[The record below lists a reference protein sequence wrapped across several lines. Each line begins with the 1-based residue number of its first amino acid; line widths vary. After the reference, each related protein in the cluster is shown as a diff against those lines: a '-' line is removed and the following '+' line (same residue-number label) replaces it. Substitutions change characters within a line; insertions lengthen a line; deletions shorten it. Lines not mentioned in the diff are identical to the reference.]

1 MLPPFCSLKDISYKS
16 ETSMK
21 SLTLILLLL
30 FFLLQTATADE
41 SYTVKV
47 GAILPLTGDLAYVGQ
62 DIREGVELALEE
74 RGNQQPKIEVIWED
88 GKFAAKESVSATQK
102 LISNDKVDLI
112 ISLWDTAD
120 VIAPIIEKNHVIQLS
135 IRWNPDVAARNK
147 HTFTFES
154 TYPSYYADIVKLI
167 KRQNFKTA
175 VFFHEETQAGAG
187 ERESFLSSAKA
198 AGITVLGVESYQ
210 TGSLDYRTSIS
221 KLIAKNPDIFV
232 DNGFPPA
239 SEIFLKQLKTLR
251 PNIAHTGFYE
261 VISDKALIEGQP
273 FVSQLGFT
281 PEFSSKFQSKYGH
294 PYKIRA
300 PHGYELIRII
310 SWAYLNSLGGPKPS
324 IEVILAK
331 LSTLKDFDSV
341 LGKLSVNATRNIEH
355 PNTFKIVRNGKVE
368 PY

>member
-1 MLPPFCSLKDISYKS
+1 
-16 ETSMK
+16 MK
-21 SLTLILLLL
+21 ALTFFLLLL
-30 FFLLQTATADE
+30 VSFLKTASAE

-88 GKFAAKESVSATQK
+88 GKFAPRESVSAAQK

-120 VIAPIIEKNHVIQLS
+120 VIAPVAEKAQVIQLS

-147 HTFTFES
+147 YTFTFES
-154 TYPSYYADIVKLI
+154 TYPTYYADIVKLI

-175 VFFHEETQAGAG
+175 VFFHEETQAGIR
-187 ERESFLSSAKA
+187 ERESFITSAKA
-198 AGITVLGVESYQ
+198 AGIEVLGVESFQ
-210 TGSLDYRTSIS
+210 TGESDFRTSIS
-221 KLIAKNPDIFV
+221 RLLAKNPDIFV
-232 DNGFPPA
+232 NEGFPPA

-251 PNIAHTGFYE
+251 PNISHIGFYE
-261 VISDKALIEGQP
+261 VISDKSLIEGQP

-281 PEFSSKFQSKYGH
+281 PEFSAKFEAKYGH

-300 PHGYELIRII
+300 PHGYELIRMI
-310 SWAYLNSLGGPKPS
+310 SWAYSSSLNGEKPTIDWIHS
-324 IEVILAK
+324 K
-331 LSTLKDFDSV
+331 LTSLKDFDGV

-355 PNTFKIVRNGKVE
+355 PNTFKIVKNGQVE